1 LIAEYAARRQD
12 PKQLEELLEDK
23 VHTIKHPE
31 EFLDMLSE
39 VASDKR
45 YKNAKEKILENK
57 EENVTMCVIA
67 EKLENRGIQKG
78 IERGQLLAVCS
89 LVKTGVLS
97 MENAANFFGITV
109 KEFEEK
115 MSEMEDVA

>member
-1 LIAEYAARRQD
+1 M
-12 PKQLEELLEDK
+12 LEDK

-45 YKNAKEKILENK
+45 YKNAKEKILENE

-78 IERGQLLAVCS
+78 IEQGIERGQLLLIKNMIEDGRLEIAEGAKYLNISVEILNKKLCD
-89 LVKTGVLS
+89 
-97 MENAANFFGITV
+97 ENLY
-109 KEFEEK
+109 
-115 MSEMEDVA
+115 